1 MYSREPDEV
10 HMKCPYCAEKILDDA
25 IVCPNCQR
33 DLAFFRPMS
42 ERLSKAEKAVKDL
55 KTSIGD
61 LEVESCHVLGLADV
75 APTVACFSSI
85 LLAFLFT
92 WIDWR
97 PGITHDLFWQS
108 IAIGSPFFPAV
119 ALGILLGKA
128 RPSAYFLLGLVA
140 GCAGY
145 VEMLMLYAI
154 GRVHESLA
162 EAATNRTVYV
172 IALPTSWYW
181 SLLIYPVA
189 GALFFLVGGICGE
202 RLRNWRTPRI
212 AKDSEESGPRLQ
224 KWLELFSPYGAAILT
239 LVTAIVT
246 HFVDP
251 KGH

>member
-1 MYSREPDEV
+1 
-10 HMKCPYCAEKILDDA
+10 MKCPYCAEKILDDA

-172 IALPTSWYW
+172 IALPTRGTGHCSSTR
-181 SLLIYPVA
+181 SLAPSSFLWVEFA
-189 GALFFLVGGICGE
+189 VSDSETGALQE
-202 RLRNWRTPRI
+202 SPRI
-212 AKDSEESGPRLQ
+212 VKSRGPDFKSGLSS
-224 KWLELFSPYGAAILT
+224 SPLM
-239 LVTAIVT
+239 V
-246 HFVDP
+246 P
-251 KGH
+251 PS